1 MLRRV
6 SGVRFVSNFMASLTR
21 NGIPYTPSIDGGG
34 GAVNSFGVFR
44 RIVTVD
50 NYCPKRSRSIGLILR
65 GCHDSLKATANDQK
79 ARATRGFP
87 ELMRDLEVGLKG
99 DASLDAR
106 LLSARGGPSRPV
118 GFSDNS
124 VPKKMAVAVDVDE
137 VLGNFLT
144 ALNKFIADRYSSNH
158 SVSEYHVYEFFKIW
172 NCSRD
177 EADFRVH
184 EFFKTSYFKKGIHPL
199 PGHVKMRSRTIQ
211 LSGLRGI
218 TRDYFRR
225 FTLETTLPLTESLG
239 PSQKY
244 AGP

>member
-6 SGVRFVSNFMASLTR
+6 NGVRLVSNFMASLTR
-21 NGIPYTPSIDGGG
+21 NGLPQTPSIDRG
-34 GAVNSFGVFR
+34 GAGNTFRVFR
-44 RIVTVD
+44 RNATVD
-50 NYCPKRSRSIGLILR
+50 NYSPKSSRGIGLILR
-65 GCHDSLKATANDQK
+65 SCHDSQKATGSDQK
-79 ARATRGFP
+79 GRATQGFP
-87 ELMRDLEVGLKG
+87 ELMRDLEVGLNG
-99 DASLDAR
+99 DASTDVR
-106 LLSARGGPSRPV
+106 LMTARGGSSRPV
-118 GFSDNS
+118 GFCDNS

-137 VLGNFLT
+137 VLGNFLS
-144 ALNKFIADRYSSNH
+144 ALNKFIADHYSSNH

-199 PGHVKMRSRTIQ
+199 PGHGRMQSRTIQ

-218 TRDYFRR
+218 TRDYFGR

-244 AGP
+244 AGH